1 MGDRIREYKGY
12 TAEINEDPETG
23 ALYGKIA
30 GIRDFVNFEAESLD
44 DVKKEFHAAVDDYLE
59 FCREMGKY
67 PERP

>member
-1 MGDRIREYKGY
+1 MREYKGY
-12 TAEINEDPETG
+12 TADVTEDPETG
-23 ALYGKIA
+23 ALHGKIA

-59 FCREMGKY
+59 FCREMGKD

>member
-1 MGDRIREYKGY
+1 MMRYKGY
-12 TAEINEDPETG
+12 TAEISEDPETG
-23 ALYGKIA
+23 ALYGKIS

-44 DVKKEFHAAVDDYLE
+44 DVKKKFHAAVDDYLE